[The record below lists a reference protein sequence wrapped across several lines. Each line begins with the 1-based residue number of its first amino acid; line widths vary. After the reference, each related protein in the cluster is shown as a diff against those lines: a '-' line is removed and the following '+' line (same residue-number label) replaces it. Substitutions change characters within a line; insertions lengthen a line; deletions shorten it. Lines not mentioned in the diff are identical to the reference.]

1 MSASTHPPG
10 GAPEG
15 IASTTTP
22 QTSASEPGHRRAPS
36 APSIPT
42 SYDDMDEEERN
53 PPNPGPGTYSLAGDM
68 NHQAGTGSIGV
79 KGYGPLVSGA
89 ERLQRDVGGA
99 GPGPGA
105 YGEDVDRT
113 FTSSR
118 VDFSAPEHP
127 SAPFAKATH
136 RVEFKE
142 DDDATP
148 GPAHYATGAK
158 PLGSGIPGKGIWT
171 SDGHPRLGESGKTS
185 SSPGPH
191 HYESAPRRLGSGKP
205 GVGHTAAFRAQ
216 SVEATE
222 ATARRYGVVA
232 HGVAVPKTAP
242 KVISTL
248 RDAKNSQSSSSPR
261 KPVLKPS
268 EYRSLKWTPLDPSRV
283 PVKPKAT
290 LGSPWKK
297 TEPRDPGFG
306 VEVSPCALVRRGPD
320 HLGENM
326 KTFTKGYYLKEY
338 RIVDN
343 VMAKELADLTMMV
356 EEDDWFD

>member
-1 MSASTHPPG
+1 
-10 GAPEG
+10 
-15 IASTTTP
+15 
-22 QTSASEPGHRRAPS
+22 
-36 APSIPT
+36 
-42 SYDDMDEEERN
+42 
-53 PPNPGPGTYSLAGDM
+53 
-68 NHQAGTGSIGV
+68 
-79 KGYGPLVSGA
+79 
-89 ERLQRDVGGA
+89 
-99 GPGPGA
+99 
-105 YGEDVDRT
+105 
-113 FTSSR
+113 
-118 VDFSAPEHP
+118 
-127 SAPFAKATH
+127 
-136 RVEFKE
+136 
-142 DDDATP
+142 
-148 GPAHYATGAK
+148 
-158 PLGSGIPGKGIWT
+158 
-171 SDGHPRLGESGKTS
+171 
-185 SSPGPH
+185 
-191 HYESAPRRLGSGKP
+191 
-205 GVGHTAAFRAQ
+205 VGHTAAFRAQ

-242 KVISTL
+242 KVISSL

-268 EYRSLKWTPLDPSRV
+268 EYRSLKWTPLDPPRV